1 MLGSR
6 YGSGV
11 YVIGGQAMTKHQDR
25 SSAAERKQLD
35 TVLEGLMQSGDIN
48 SYLQQVLDVAIT
60 ITGAKMGTLQ
70 RFDEEQ

>member
-1 MLGSR
+1 
-6 YGSGV
+6 
-11 YVIGGQAMTKHQDR
+11 MTKHQDR